1 MPEIDSRFLCKRWLH
16 SYEENTVDEMVF
28 RPASFN
34 FPPARGR
41 TGFEL
46 RPDQSLIEIGIGPTD
61 RVEENPGK
69 WKLERGNQ
77 LLFYSQ
83 SSRDPTQVMQIVSV
97 DEDRLV
103 IKKRDAGP

>member
-1 MPEIDSRFLCKRWLH
+1 MPQDIAPQLLQKRWMH
-16 SYEENTVDEMVF
+16 SREEDTAAEMVF
-28 RPASFN
+28 RPASYN

-46 RPDQSLIEIGIGPTD
+46 RPDQSMVELGIGPTD

-69 WKLERGNQ
+69 WKLEHGNQ

-83 SSRDPTQVMQIVSV
+83 SSSEPTQAMQIVSV
-97 DEDRLV
+97 DDDRLV
-103 IKKRDAGP
+103 TKK

>member
-1 MPEIDSRFLCKRWLH
+1 MPQDIAPQLLQKRWMH
-16 SYEENTVDEMVF
+16 SREEDTGAEMVF
-28 RPASFN
+28 RPASYN

-46 RPDQSLIEIGIGPTD
+46 RPDQSLVEIGIGPTD
-61 RVEENPGK
+61 RVEESPGK

-83 SSRDPTQVMQIVSV
+83 SSPEPTRTMQIVSV
-97 DEDRLV
+97 DDDHLV
-103 IKKRDAGP
+103 IKK

>member
-1 MPEIDSRFLCKRWLH
+1 MPQEIAPQLLQKRWMH
-16 SYEENTVDEMVF
+16 SREEDTVAEMVF
-28 RPASFN
+28 RPASYD

-46 RPDQSLIEIGIGPTD
+46 RPDQSLVEIGIGPTD

-83 SSRDPTQVMQIVSV
+83 SSSEPNRAMQIVSV

-103 IKKRDAGP
+103 TRK

>member
-1 MPEIDSRFLCKRWLH
+1 MPQDIAPQLLQKRWMH
-16 SYEENTVDEMVF
+16 SREEDTAAEIVF
-28 RPASFN
+28 RPASYN

-46 RPDQSLIEIGIGPTD
+46 RPDQSLVEIGIGPTD
-61 RVEENPGK
+61 RVEESPGK

-83 SSRDPTQVMQIVSV
+83 SSPEPTRAMQIVSV
-97 DEDRLV
+97 DDDHLV
-103 IKKRDAGP
+103 IKK

>member
-1 MPEIDSRFLCKRWLH
+1 MPQDTSPQLLQKRWMRSH
-16 SYEENTVDEMVF
+16 EEDTAAEMIF
-28 RPASFN
+28 RPASFS

-46 RPDQSLIEIGIGPTD
+46 RSDQSLVEIGIGPTD
-61 RVEENPGK
+61 RVEESPGK

-83 SSRDPTQVMQIVSV
+83 SSPEPTHAMQIISV
-97 DEDRLV
+97 QEDRLV
-103 IKKRDAGP
+103 IKK